1 MTFPQDEELI
11 TPIESASHVK
21 SLLQRYL
28 AQLEKIV
35 SKLPADII
43 GNSLCSDMFD
53 LATNVNITCNFAI
66 RGYSPLVGVNV
77 ELFELTNIDNDNDGK
92 RQLLALIQKTNEYLS
107 SMPSVSAL
115 DNTKHIS
122 EKAGFKEVSL
132 GQVDFMYQYIVPN
145 LLFHMSMVYAIAKSS
160 GVSLTKGD
168 FDGIH
173 SYPAGFSFIEQA

>member
-1 MTFPQDEELI
+1 MTYSQKEELI
-11 TPIESASHVK
+11 TPVESASHVK

-28 AQLEKIV
+28 TQLEKIV

-53 LATNVNITCNFAI
+53 LATNVNITCNFAM
-66 RGYSPLVGVNV
+66 RGYCPLIGVEV
-77 ELFELTNIDNDNDGK
+77 KLFDLPTIESDNESKGK
-92 RQLLALIQKTNEYLS
+92 RQLLMLIHNTSEYLW
-107 SMPSVSAL
+107 SMPSVPAL

-145 LLFHMSMVYAIAKSS
+145 LLFHMSMVYAIAKFIR
-160 GVSLTKGD
+160 VSLTKG
-168 FDGIH
+168 
-173 SYPAGFSFIEQA
+173 GF

>member
-1 MTFPQDEELI
+1 MTYSQEDELI
-11 TPIESASHVK
+11 TSVESASRVK

-28 AQLEKIV
+28 TQLEKIV

-43 GNSLCSDMFD
+43 RNSLCSDMFD

-66 RGYSPLVGVNV
+66 RGYCPLVGVEV
-77 ELFELTNIDNDNDGK
+77 KLFDLPTIESDNEGK
-92 RQLLALIQKTNEYLS
+92 RQLLTLIHNTSEYLS
-107 SMPSVSAL
+107 SLPSVSAL
-115 DNTKHIS
+115 DNTKHIF